1 MSCGH
6 WRQWRWDMGCQ
17 EAVWSCGKTDR
28 KGRRRCREDRDLAWE
43 RSQATVCGSVA
54 ERVTRVN
61 PGGPLA

>member
-1 MSCGH
+1 
-6 WRQWRWDMGCQ
+6 MGCQ